1 MSTLTGIIK
10 KMKQVFE
17 GDPWYGKS
25 VMKIIEETDESIVYK
40 KANAN
45 AHSAIEL
52 LYHMINWEAFTL
64 HQLEGSVEDP
74 ARYELMDWREID
86 PQTHKWSQGVAEYTA
101 MHKRILEILE
111 AANED
116 ILEKEV
122 KFRNYK
128 MRFLLDGLI
137 DHNIYHAGQL
147 AALQKTLF
155 T

>member
-25 VMKIIEETDESIVYK
+25 VMKIIADVNESIIYQK
-40 KANAN
+40 PNAS

-52 LYHMINWEAFTL
+52 LYHMINWEEFTL
-64 HQLEGSVEDP
+64 HQLEGSVNDP
-74 ARYELMDWREID
+74 SRYELQNWREIE
-86 PQTHKWSQGVAEYTA
+86 PQTHTWSEGIAAFSA
-101 MHKRILEILE
+101 MHKRIVEILN
-111 AANED
+111 ASGED

-122 KFRNYK
+122 AYRKYN

-147 AALQKTLF
+147 ALLQKTLA
-155 T
+155 